1 MKKQLQEHHFEAE
14 KVVDTPRYVALI
26 PAAGVGSRMGA
37 ATPKQYMRVGS
48 IDSKSVLQH
57 TVDAFLKFSKI
68 QHTYVVVGPDDA
80 YVEECLAK
88 AENLTVLRCGG
99 ASRRDTVRNGLSE
112 LANKLSGSDWVLVHD
127 AARPGLTSGL
137 LQHLIDQVGDDTVGG
152 LLALPVVDTVKR
164 VENGKVQTIL
174 RDGLWLAQTP
184 QMFRYQLLCDALD
197 AADQVTDEAS
207 AIEAAGHVP
216 ILVEGHVR
224 NMKLTLPS
232 DMALIAQ
239 YLNSQQ
245 E

>member
-1 MKKQLQEHHFEAE
+1 MEKQLQEHHFEAE

-37 ATPKQYMRVGS
+37 TTPKQYMRIG
-48 IDSKSVLQH
+48 SKSVLQH

-68 QHTYVVVGPDDA
+68 QHTYVVVSPDDA
-80 YVEECLAK
+80 YVDEYLAK
-88 AENLTVLRCGG
+88 TENLSVLRCGG

-112 LANKLSGSDWVLVHD
+112 LASTLSNQDWVLVHD

-137 LQHLIDQVGDDTVGG
+137 LQHLIDSVADDAVGG

-164 VENGKVQTIL
+164 VENGKVQTIP

-184 QMFRYQLLCDALD
+184 QMFRYHLLCEALD

-207 AIEAAGHVP
+207 AIEAAGHAP

-239 YLNSQQ
+239 YLNSPQ

>member
-1 MKKQLQEHHFEAE
+1 MEKQLQELHFDAE

-37 ATPKQYMRVGS
+37 TTPKQYMS
-48 IDSKSVLQH
+48 ISGKSVLQY
-57 TVDAFLKFSKI
+57 TVDAFLTFSKI
-68 QHTYVVVGPDDA
+68 QHTYVLVSPDDA
-80 YVEECLAK
+80 YVDEYLAK

-99 ASRRDTVRNGLSE
+99 ASRRDTVRNGLSK
-112 LANKLSGSDWVLVHD
+112 LAATLGNKDWVLVHD

-137 LQHLIDQVGDDTVGG
+137 LQHLIDQVADSAVGG

-164 VENGKVQTIL
+164 VENGKVQTIP

-207 AIEAAGHVP
+207 AIEAAGHAP
-216 ILVEGHVR
+216 IMVEGHVR

-239 YLNSQQ
+239 YLNSQP